1 MSIVT
6 FFFLVG
12 LLAGIWWLI
21 SFGPAYWDNVGI
33 KGDVY
38 EAANMCMK
46 EGDDEVVRK
55 WLLYR
60 LQSTYKD
67 LNVTPDDVHIDR
79 QPHISVAIDLS
90 YRRMVKPLLVSDE
103 RTIVFNRHVD
113 QDLRPVKW

>member
-12 LLAGIWWLI
+12 ALAGIWWLV
-21 SFGPAYWDNVGI
+21 SFGPAYWDNISI

-38 EAANMCMK
+38 EAANLCMK
-46 EGDDEVVRK
+46 EDDDDAVRRF
-55 WLLYR
+55 LLYR
-60 LQSTYKD
+60 LTTTYRG
-67 LNVTPDDVHIDR
+67 LAVTGEDVRIDR

-90 YRRMVKPLLVSDE
+90 YRRAVKPLFADE
-103 RTIVFNRHVD
+103 RTLVFNRHVD